1 MATKFMV
8 QNIHVCLIALRP
20 SVVHFQLELVE
31 RAVQR
36 VFSIKELRKVVFS
49 RNTFLNALNTK
60 LVYNLVRLAPVN
72 SSVDIRRAPWRR
84 VTMPSRSEMLVACAL
99 AVQWSIKFWWKY
111 SYSSSLV
118 LYQWKYFLNDG
129 HQWSPVENISTM
141 MILNK
146 VPQIFHKWWSSIN
159 SRLKH
164 LYNDDHI

>member
-1 MATKFMV
+1 MV
-8 QNIHVCLIALRP
+8 QNIHVCLVALWP

-36 VFSIKELRKVVFS
+36 VFSIKELGKVVFS

-60 LVYNLVRLAPVN
+60 LVYNVVRLAPVN

-84 VTMPSRSEMLVACAL
+84 VTMASRSVMLVTCAL

-111 SYSSSLV
+111 FYSSCLV
-118 LYQWKYFLNDG
+118 LSQWKYFLNEG
-129 HQWSPVENISTM
+129 HQWSTVENISTM

-146 VPQIFHKWWSSIN
+146 VPKIFRKWWPSIN

>member
-1 MATKFMV
+1 MF
-8 QNIHVCLIALRP
+8 NCLAAIRSSLSAGTGGTGCEKSFLN
-20 SVVHFQLELVE
+20 
-31 RAVQR
+31 QR
-36 VFSIKELRKVVFS
+36 VTKGCLFKKYIIS
-49 RNTFLNALNTK
+49 TLNTN
-60 LVYNLVRLAPVN
+60 LVYNVVRLAPVN

-141 MILNK
+141 MILDK

>member
-8 QNIHVCLIALRP
+8 QNIQVCLIALRP

-36 VFSIKELRKVVFS
+36 VFSIIELVISF
-49 RNTFLNALNTK
+49 RNTFGALNTK
-60 LVYNLVRLAPVN
+60 LVDNVVRLAPVN

-118 LYQWKYFLNDG
+118 LSQWKYFLNDG

-141 MILNK
+141 MILDK
-146 VPQIFHKWWSSIN
+146 VPKIFRKWWSSIK

>member
-1 MATKFMV
+1 MATKFMT

-31 RAVQR
+31 WAVQR
-36 VFSIKELRKVVFS
+36 VFSIKELGNVAFS

-60 LVYNLVRLAPVN
+60 LVYNVVRLAPVN

-84 VTMPSRSEMLVACAL
+84 VTMASRSVMLVTCAL

-111 SYSSSLV
+111 FYSSCLV
-118 LYQWKYFLNDG
+118 LS
-129 HQWSPVENISTM
+129 HQWSTVENISTM
-141 MILNK
+141 MILNE
-146 VPQIFHKWWSSIN
+146 VPKIFRKWWSSIN

-164 LYNDDHI
+164 LYNDGHI